1 MNLDVV
7 DGGLYL
13 EFSKCLRIYLLN
25 IEDDDDILFFWLF
38 FFFGCKFVL
47 FLVFSRWIFGYL
59 LNFKYK
65 LLLIIF
71 KFMFL
76 EKFCV
81 KKNL

>member
-25 IEDDDDILFFWLF
+25 IEDDDDILFFWL
-38 FFFGCKFVL
+38 
-47 FLVFSRWIFGYL
+47 
-59 LNFKYK
+59 
-65 LLLIIF
+65 LLIIF